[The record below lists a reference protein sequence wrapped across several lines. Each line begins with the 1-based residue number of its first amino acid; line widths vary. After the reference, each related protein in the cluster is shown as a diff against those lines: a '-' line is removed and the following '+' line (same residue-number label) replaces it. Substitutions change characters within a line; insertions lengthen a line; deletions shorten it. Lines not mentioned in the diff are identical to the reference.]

1 MPSCDHQA
9 VTQVRLWSLLG
20 RRHVKRHRVLVL
32 KQEAARQLDLP
43 CDLAADKAVA
53 AHAAILSATGGI
65 RVVRRYVRPSRLSRA
80 ALAKSNVSVAAGQFR
95 RPRRSRGTG
104 SLARCRCC

>member
-32 KQEAARQLDLP
+32 KEEAARQLDLP
-43 CDLAADKAVA
+43 CELAADEAVA
-53 AHAAILSATGGI
+53 AHAAILRATGRI
-65 RVVRRYVRPSRLSRA
+65 RIMGSPLSHEE
-80 ALAKSNVSVAAGQFR
+80 LADR
-95 RPRRSRGTG
+95 
-104 SLARCRCC
+104 